1 MSRRPNDSA
10 QWRTAFA
17 VITAVAIVAFVSVLP
32 LRKLTDGLIDDYNL
46 LADVSAVIE
55 SQEQSDT
62 IDVLQDE
69 AIDPLLRKAI
79 AESRD
84 AATNKTVAARVD
96 SAFAAMTLH
105 TTDSAAMTK
114 PDAQDTVVSL
124 PDAQP
129 ALRDENGIVAIE
141 DYTPSKSGLS
151 AMKSA
156 LMSGRMVRIAVVGDS
171 YIEGDIFTQD
181 LREKLQSRFGGS
193 GVGYVS
199 MHTDFPGFRRSVH
212 QGGSGWNAH
221 KHGEKGTLNAFVG
234 LSQHYFTPKDGARA
248 LSTYKGDKKIKH
260 VDQWEISRFL
270 FVAPDGATVTMTDS
284 DGENH
289 TSTFAP
295 SSSVQSMV
303 INKITGSISLSTS
316 TSSIKALG
324 VWLESSAGVSVE
336 CMSTR
341 GFSGLSLS
349 SLNYDLC
356 RQMDEKLGYDM
367 IILEFGLNAMSA
379 SQKNYSVYSREMIK
393 VIRHLREC
401 FPSAS
406 IILMG
411 VGDRGQKRG
420 GELHSMSTVGN
431 MVSAQ
436 RDAAREAGCLF
447 WDIREAQGGNDAV
460 VEWSRKG
467 LIGKDYTHMS
477 HKGGKVLAEEFYNAL
492 MMQLQ

>member
-1 MSRRPNDSA
+1 MSRRHEDSA

-17 VITAVAIVAFVSVLP
+17 VIAAVAIVAFVSVLP
-32 LRKLTDGLIDDYNL
+32 LRKLTGGMIDDFNL
-46 LADVSAVIE
+46 LADVVAVVD
-55 SQEQSDT
+55 SLEQSDT
-62 IDVLQDE
+62 IDVLHDD

-84 AATNKTVAARVD
+84 ATGRDIAARLD
-96 SAFAAMTLH
+96 SAFTAGSVSRP
-105 TTDSAAMTK
+105 DSASAVGQALE
-114 PDAQDTVVSL
+114 PDTVVSL
-124 PDAQP
+124 PEARPSVKD
-129 ALRDENGIVAIE
+129 DNGVVAIE
-141 DYTPSKSGLS
+141 DYTPSQSGLS
-151 AMKSA
+151 AMRSA

-181 LREKLQSRFGGS
+181 LREKLQSRFGGC

-199 MHTDFPGFRRSVH
+199 MHTDFPGFRRSVR
-212 QGGSGWNAH
+212 QGGSGWTAH
-221 KHGEKGTLNAFVG
+221 KHGEKGTSNSYVG
-234 LSQHYFTPKDGARA
+234 LSQHYFTPKEGAKA
-248 LSTYKGDKKIKH
+248 LSTYKGDKKIRH

-270 FVAPDGATVTMTDS
+270 FVAPHGATITMTDG

-295 SSSVQSMV
+295 SPDVQSMEV
-303 INKITGSISLSTS
+303 NKITGSLSLSTS
-316 TSSIKALG
+316 TPSIKALG
-324 VWLESSAGVSVE
+324 VWLESSSGVSVE

-349 SLNYDLC
+349 SLNYNLC
-356 RQMDEKLGYDM
+356 RQMDEKLGYDL

-393 VIRHLREC
+393 VIRHLHEC

>member
-55 SQEQSDT
+55 SQEQSDA

-234 LSQHYFTPKDGARA
+234 LSQHYFKIGRA
-248 LSTYKGDKKIKH
+248 H
-260 VDQWEISRFL
+260 V
-270 FVAPDGATVTMTDS
+270 
-284 DGENH
+284 
-289 TSTFAP
+289 
-295 SSSVQSMV
+295 
-303 INKITGSISLSTS
+303 
-316 TSSIKALG
+316 
-324 VWLESSAGVSVE
+324 
-336 CMSTR
+336 
-341 GFSGLSLS
+341 
-349 SLNYDLC
+349 
-356 RQMDEKLGYDM
+356 
-367 IILEFGLNAMSA
+367 
-379 SQKNYSVYSREMIK
+379 
-393 VIRHLREC
+393 
-401 FPSAS
+401 
-406 IILMG
+406 
-411 VGDRGQKRG
+411 
-420 GELHSMSTVGN
+420 
-431 MVSAQ
+431 
-436 RDAAREAGCLF
+436 
-447 WDIREAQGGNDAV
+447 
-460 VEWSRKG
+460 
-467 LIGKDYTHMS
+467 
-477 HKGGKVLAEEFYNAL
+477 
-492 MMQLQ
+492 